1 MYQFLDAD
9 SLITNPNALQRLL
22 LKDKVIVAPMLSSTA
37 MYSNFWCGMTSTFYY
52 KRTEEYPEILN
63 YKKIGCFA
71 VPMVHSAVIIDLRKE
86 ASDLLTFESD
96 NARDYLGP
104 TDDIIAFAVLANM
117 SGKNF
122 LILTEDQ

>member
-1 MYQFLDAD
+1 
-9 SLITNPNALQRLL
+9 
-22 LKDKVIVAPMLSSTA
+22 

-96 NARDYLGP
+96 NARNYLGP

-117 SGKNF
+117 SGKNL
-122 LILTEDQ
+122 LIFIEDISLIIRT